1 MRQELIAAGFFL
13 FSFMLPLRATA
24 ANFSQIYVFGDSL
37 CDTGNMFQL
46 TGSCVELKNADSGR
60 FSNGKLWI
68 EYFASLLGLTYNQA
82 TNFAIAGSSSG
93 NGNSVHP
100 DSPFP
105 GLLAQVRLFIESLAA
120 KDLQYADPEA
130 LYVLCGG
137 SNDYLFGGVT
147 DVNIP
152 VNHLST
158 AVKLLRNIGAK
169 SIIVFNLPDLGKI
182 PAKLGTAD
190 SHKFSTLAKNHNT
203 ALDSWRSPSG
213 LKRFALSPAELN
225 IILVDIYSLL
235 NKIIAQKSVFGFT
248 NIQDSLFSV
257 SPTISI
263 TDEYLFYDDFH
274 PTTTA
279 HKLIAESVLLAIKD
293 QCCQNSI
300 MLNLLALAVGTSIRQ
315 RQLKKATSRH

>member
-1 MRQELIAAGFFL
+1 MKQELIAAGFFL

-46 TGSCVELKNADSGR
+46 TGGCVEPKNADSSDTPYFQGR
-60 FSNGKLWI
+60 FSNGKLWV

-105 GLLAQVRLFIESLAA
+105 GLLAQVRLFVESLGA
-120 KDLQYADPEA
+120 KDLQADSEA

-147 DVNIP
+147 DVNLP

-158 AVKLLRNIGAK
+158 AVKLLKNIGAK
-169 SIIVFNLPDLGKI
+169 SIMVFNLPDLGKI
-182 PAKLGTAD
+182 PAKFGTAD
-190 SHKFSTLAKNHNT
+190 ADKFSTLAKNHNA
-203 ALDSWRSPSG
+203 ALDCCLTPSG
-213 LKRFALSPAELN
+213 LKRSALSHADLN

-263 TDEYLFYDDFH
+263 ADEYLFYDDFH

-293 QCCQNSI
+293 QSCQNSI
-300 MLNLLALAVGTSIRQ
+300 MLNLLALAVGTASIR
-315 RQLKKATSRH
+315 